1 MVVVRGIF
9 ELSQLGGTLTSVT
22 DFVKPSR
29 ILSSLTVG
37 PAGDGKDRVNL
48 NLEVRHADFSQN

>member
-1 MVVVRGIF
+1 MKTMEERNTYQIMK
-9 ELSQLGGTLTSVT
+9 LGL
-22 DFVKPSR
+22 
-29 ILSSLTVG
+29 G